1 MIEKIKKTIIKGLS
15 KREVEII
22 AWLEFNKKYFFTIKD
37 IEHFLKNKTQRYNII
52 KNLIY
57 KKRILKLN
65 KEKYYLVPIKAKL
78 GKWIEEPFVVI
89 DEIMNGKDY
98 YIGGW
103 GAANYWRLT
112 DQIPFRFDVYT
123 TRRQGKLNVLNTEIT
138 FHRSTKESM
147 NKKAIVKKI
156 QNHEFR
162 ILNKRESK
170 GWMKSRE

>member
-156 QNHEFR
+156 QKHEFS

>member
-1 MIEKIKKTIIKGLS
+1 MKKLEKISIKGLS

-22 AWLEFNKKYFFTIKD
+22 AWLEFNKKYFFTIAD
-37 IEHFLKNKTQRYNII
+37 VAHFFKNKKQRYNFIQ
-52 KNLIY
+52 KLIH

-65 KEKYYLVPIKAKL
+65 REKYYLVPIKAKS

-89 DEIMNGKDY
+89 DEMLNGKAY

-123 TRRQGKLNVLNTEIT
+123 TRRQGKFNVLNAEIT
-138 FHRSTKESM
+138 FHRSTKESIK
-147 NKKAIVKKI
+147 NKGVIQNM
-156 QNHEFR
+156 QNHEFTMQ
-162 ILNKRESK
+162 NKEETEK
-170 GWMKSRE
+170 WMKLRK